1 MFLFLL
7 EPVGILVDVSIT
19 CKRDCFITD
28 TRAQSVKA
36 VRSGNKEIKSQILI
50 SSLERKKKPI
60 CKCFLVNTRG
70 CVQLFFEV
78 SVKTKVSNVWLH

>member
-28 TRAQSVKA
+28 TRAQSVKV

-50 SSLERKKKPI
+50 SSLERKKNEY
-60 CKCFLVNTRG
+60 VNI
-70 CVQLFFEV
+70 
-78 SVKTKVSNVWLH
+78 SW